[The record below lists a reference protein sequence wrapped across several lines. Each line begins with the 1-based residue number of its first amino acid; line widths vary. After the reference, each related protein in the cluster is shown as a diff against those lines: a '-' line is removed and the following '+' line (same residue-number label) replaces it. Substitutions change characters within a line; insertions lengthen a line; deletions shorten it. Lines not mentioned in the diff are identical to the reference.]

1 MNAIGKF
8 IKSLQ
13 IDTRL
18 LGMIG
23 ALLVIWIVFDVVTGG
38 LYLTPRNLFNLS
50 VQTASVAV
58 MATGM
63 VFIIVT
69 RHIDLSVGSLL
80 GFLGMLM
87 GTMQLHVLP
96 EIVGTGHWSIWI
108 ITVIFGVVMGAL
120 IGAFQGWLVGYLTI
134 PAFIVTLGGLLVWRG
149 AAWWVTS
156 GQTVAPLDQTFK
168 LLGGGVSG
176 TLGGPAS
183 WVLGIATH
191 LAARHWR
198 TESRRLRA
206 FARHGG
212 THVGADATD
221 AVADQVDAQDMLPA
235 LAEALARL
243 RADERSIVL
252 LWAAEDLS
260 YAEIAD
266 ALSIPIGTVR
276 SRLSRARRRLAAA
289 TGAVDG

>member
-1 MNAIGKF
+1 M
-8 IKSLQ
+8 Q
-13 IDTRL
+13 Q
-18 LGMIG
+18 G
-23 ALLVIWIVFDVVTGG
+23 AGGFDVAEPSLPEPGNDAADTFRD
-38 LYLTPRNLFNLS
+38 LYLGSVDAVFAYLS
-50 VQTASVAV
+50 RRVGADLAEELTA
-58 MATGM
+58 
-63 VFIIVT
+63 
-69 RHIDLSVGSLL
+69 
-80 GFLGMLM
+80 
-87 GTMQLHVLP
+87 
-96 EIVGTGHWSIWI
+96 
-108 ITVIFGVVMGAL
+108 
-120 IGAFQGWLVGYLTI
+120 
-134 PAFIVTLGGLLVWRG
+134 
-149 AAWWVTS
+149 
-156 GQTVAPLDQTFK
+156 QTFCEAWA
-168 LLGGGVSG
+168 GRARFDEDQGSFR
-176 TLGGPAS
+176 S